1 MNKKYIVRLTPSEKQ
16 ALEQLINQGKTAA
29 RKLTH
34 ARILLKANNAQQQEG
49 WTDQAIH
56 QALDVSLS
64 TIARVRQTFVEQ
76 GVDAALNP
84 KPSSQ
89 RRLRKLD
96 GVAEAHLIACC
107 CSQPPPGRKGWT
119 LRLLA
124 DKMVKL
130 EYVSSIS
137 PETVRQVLK
146 KTKSSHG

>member
-34 ARILLKANNAQQQEG
+34 ARILLKANDSQQQGG

-56 QALDVSLS
+56 QALDVSRS

-76 GVDAALNP
+76 GLDAALNP

>member
-1 MNKKYIVRLTPSEKQ
+1 MNKKYIVRLTASEKQ

-34 ARILLKANNAQQQEG
+34 ARILLKANDSQQQGG

-76 GVDAALNP
+76 GLDAALNP

-107 CSQPPPGRKGWT
+107 CSQPPPGRKEWT

-130 EYVSSIS
+130 EYVLSIS